1 MSDWILSSDAEE
13 DLQDIFLYTTQNWG
27 DRRARV
33 YLNELFELFATLALQ
48 PEMGRSR
55 EELGDGIRS
64 FPHRS
69 HIVFFMEWRGETA
82 ISRVLHGARDID
94 SAFVDFD
101 PAAGFR

>member
-1 MSDWILSSDAEE
+1 MSDWILSVDAEE
-13 DLQDIFLYTTQNWG
+13 DLQDIFLYTVHSWG
-27 DRRARV
+27 ERQARD
-33 YLNELFELFATLALQ
+33 YLTELFDLFATLALH
-48 PEMGRSR
+48 PEMGRLR
-55 EELGDGIRS
+55 EELGEGIRS

-69 HIVFFMEWRGETA
+69 HVVFFMEWRGETA